1 MSTVLG
7 KDEKIIREDIFTAN
21 LILFWLKANY
31 TLTDKRITGHTPNTL
46 LGLIPLGKAQ
56 IAIPLKSIASV
67 ISSTKFHFVRLLIGV
82 VLLGVGLSMLG
93 SSFIIGIILAIL
105 GLVNILNCYTA
116 TFDITNN
123 AGQITGYEISILEKE
138 KVQGFVNEINTI
150 IAEL

>member
-82 VLLGVGLSMLG
+82 VLLGAGLSMLG

>member
-1 MSTVLG
+1 M
-7 KDEKIIREDIFTAN
+7 
-21 LILFWLKANY
+21 
-31 TLTDKRITGHTPNTL
+31 
-46 LGLIPLGKAQ
+46 
-56 IAIPLKSIASV
+56 
-67 ISSTKFHFVRLLIGV
+67 
-82 VLLGVGLSMLG
+82 LLGVGLSMLG